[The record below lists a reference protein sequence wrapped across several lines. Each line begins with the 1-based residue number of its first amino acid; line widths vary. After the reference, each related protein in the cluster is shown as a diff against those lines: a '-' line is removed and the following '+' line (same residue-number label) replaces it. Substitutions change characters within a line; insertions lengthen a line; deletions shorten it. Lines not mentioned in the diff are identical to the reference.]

1 MKHEPTTNAELAGA
15 ALKAAEDN
23 HIWINAFRLIRPS
36 PEMYQEIGKMVVEM
50 MKRRENLLPAYF
62 GDPTGEIT
70 EMQKLTPMLYMSINA
85 S

>member
-1 MKHEPTTNAELAGA
+1 MSELSSNADLAAA
-15 ALKAAEDN
+15 ALKAAEEN
-23 HIWINAFRLIRPS
+23 HIWVNAFRLIRPS
-36 PEMYQEIGKMVVEM
+36 PETYQEIGKMVVEM

-70 EMQKLTPMLYMSINA
+70 EIQKLTPMLYMSINA